1 MKKLILKILGI
12 ETYELENN
20 RLAQQ
25 NNNLAMM
32 LEDEKQL
39 TSILIQQVD
48 KLKKDNEK
56 ILNEPSCY
64 VNEQVATLEQVYKQR
79 IKETETNRSIQE
91 RIIDAQSQDIER
103 YKERLKTEYNRG
115 FRAGETETYE
125 RLEVKVLKAKEN
137 GNTIVVDP
145 DGDLVEEINID
156 DLVDIM

>member
-64 VNEQVATLEQVYKQR
+64 VNEQVAALEQVYK
-79 IKETETNRSIQE
+79 
-91 RIIDAQSQDIER
+91 
-103 YKERLKTEYNRG
+103 
-115 FRAGETETYE
+115 
-125 RLEVKVLKAKEN
+125 
-137 GNTIVVDP
+137 
-145 DGDLVEEINID
+145 
-156 DLVDIM
+156 